1 MKIAAFPSSGR
12 ELNKVLTYFLIVLF
26 AFTLRSGLMT
36 LSTLRGLRFAFM
48 ATISMMLIIY

>member
-1 MKIAAFPSSGR
+1 MNIAAFPSSGR

-36 LSTLRGLRFAFM
+36 LSTLRGLMFTFM